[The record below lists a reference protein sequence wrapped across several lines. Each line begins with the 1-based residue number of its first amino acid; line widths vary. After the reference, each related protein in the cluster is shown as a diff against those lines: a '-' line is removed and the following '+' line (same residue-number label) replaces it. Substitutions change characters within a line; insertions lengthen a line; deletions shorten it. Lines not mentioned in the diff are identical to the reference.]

1 MAQVWKYELFIQ
13 TMKLKIFKHVLCN
26 ECVYTILLLSNVADR
41 HVWEADD
48 SNKWEK
54 LKTKSKHFR
63 WDNFFYN
70 GI

>member
-26 ECVYTILLLSNVADR
+26 ECVHTILLLSNVADR

-48 SNKWEK
+48 SN
-54 LKTKSKHFR
+54 
-63 WDNFFYN
+63 
-70 GI
+70 